1 MAFLPIYLY
10 GHDVLRE
17 TAKPVSELDNETIKL
32 IHDMFETM
40 AKSNGIG
47 LAATQV
53 GSLKRII
60 VIDLSHVKEA
70 EEDSDAEPDGHRD
83 APTGPEK
90 LAMINPEIVDETG
103 SWVLE
108 EGCLSIPDVRADV
121 QRSENVRVRFR
132 NANFDQEELEAD
144 GLLGRVILHEID
156 HLNGVLF
163 IDHLNGA
170 RRSLLR
176 SKLRKIKKGEVEA
189 SYPVVTAAPRSRS
202 GGVEV

>member
-70 EEDSDAEPDGHRD
+70 EEDSETGSDGPRD
-83 APTGPEK
+83 AGGPEK
-90 LAMINPEIVDETG
+90 LVMINPEVVREAG

-121 QRSENVRVRFR
+121 QRSETVKVRFR